1 MKMEIASCSRTMRT
15 SSAAWFFLT
24 CSFLMTACGG
34 GSSGSGNSS
43 SSGATA
49 NPPAAGTAVLEW
61 DAVVATNLAGYRVR
75 YRTVSGS
82 YQQAVSTGNS
92 TTHTLTGLNS
102 GTRYY
107 FAVTAVDTSGAESGQ
122 SNEVFKDIP

>member
-15 SSAAWFFLT
+15 SSAAWFFLA
-24 CSFLMTACGG
+24 CSFLMAACGG
-34 GSSGSGNSS
+34 GSSGSENSS
-43 SSGATA
+43 SGGPS
-49 NPPAAGTAVLEW
+49 NPPAAGAAVLEW
-61 DAVVATNLAGYRVR
+61 DAVVATNLAGYRVH
-75 YRTVSGS
+75 YGTAPGS
-82 YQQAVSTGNS
+82 YQQTVSTGSS

-107 FAVTAVDTSGAESGQ
+107 FAVTAVDTSGAESGH